1 MLIIHDTVKDV
12 GGQPSVNENSVSN
25 DNGNRNAINTLIN
38 AEVECD
44 NKMNEGNNG
53 NCSVY
58 IDNFNRSIKKYCD
71 NTEEKDAN
79 ENNDCINDNDD
90 YDDDHDLS
98 SLSNDYGNKTPKY
111 IN

>member
-1 MLIIHDTVKDV
+1 MLKIHDTVKDV

-25 DNGNRNAINTLIN
+25 DNGNKNAINTLIN

-58 IDNFNRSIKKYCD
+58 IDNFKI
-71 NTEEKDAN
+71 
-79 ENNDCINDNDD
+79 
-90 YDDDHDLS
+90 DLS
-98 SLSNDYGNKTPKY
+98 KNIVIILKKKMLMR
-111 IN
+111 IMIV